1 MDHQGD
7 QDFPSAL
14 FWSYKE
20 YQELEESQS
29 MDLMDEVEWFLHQV
43 CLEEIYQIFFIM
55 LKKNIIPPKPIMRVL
70 WEIIGHYPPTYSDL
84 FRNMADQTQGMDQSE
99 FIQDPT
105 GRKGLLDQKIWTRSQ
120 ELNDRIKTIQEGLK
134 FMMNYQNEDPFH
146 QAPLLETP
154 ENQNRSAKD
163 SGAKQIPES
172 IHVANTSSQT
182 TESFSPWEISES
194 EETVEILSEE
204 EEIYSQETTYLSS
217 ETIPKDYGER
227 VQLEKDILTESSPS
241 VLEGGQEHSVEP
253 FSRSILQEIIRQ
265 DEEEIF
271 AKEERIPF
279 GNSYSFQVDEWKDE
293 GPEPENSELGNAE
306 VFQAARLNTQDMYN
320 APPLENQYIN
330 NFWIDE
336 RPLKLF
342 RKIFSEEWYYR
353 EKLEN

>member
-1 MDHQGD
+1 
-7 QDFPSAL
+7 
-14 FWSYKE
+14 
-20 YQELEESQS
+20 
-29 MDLMDEVEWFLHQV
+29 
-43 CLEEIYQIFFIM
+43 
-55 LKKNIIPPKPIMRVL
+55 
-70 WEIIGHYPPTYSDL
+70 
-84 FRNMADQTQGMDQSE
+84 MADQTQGMDQPE

-105 GRKGLLDQKIWTRSQ
+105 GRKGLLDQKILTRSQ

-146 QAPLLETP
+146 QAALLETP
-154 ENQNRSAKD
+154 EKQNISAQE

-182 TESFSPWEISES
+182 TESFSPREISES
-194 EETVEILSEE
+194 EETIEILSEE
-204 EEIYSQETTYLSS
+204 EEINSQETTYLSS

-227 VQLEKDILTESSPS
+227 VQLEKDILTESSLS
-241 VLEGGQEHSVEP
+241 VLEGSQEHSVEP

-306 VFQAARLNTQDMYN
+306 VLQAARLNTQDMYN
-320 APPLENQYIN
+320 VPPLENKYIS

-353 EKLEN
+353 EKL